1 MPWRTRQVPIV
12 PARTVSLHRSD
23 TGYTTLSTIVAVAV
37 RLEGGGDRW
46 QPGSND
52 TAKASMNGYGQ
63 R

>member
-12 PARTVSLHRSD
+12 PARTISLHRPD

-37 RLEGGGDRW
+37 RLEGGGDLW

-52 TAKASMNGYGQ
+52 TAEASMNGYG
-63 R
+63 RR